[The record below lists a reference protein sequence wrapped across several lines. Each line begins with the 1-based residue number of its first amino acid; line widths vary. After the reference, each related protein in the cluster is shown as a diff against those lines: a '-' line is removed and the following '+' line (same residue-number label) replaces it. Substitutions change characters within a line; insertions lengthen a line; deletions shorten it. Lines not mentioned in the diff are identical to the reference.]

1 MGTEIGNQCQLAAD
15 NSLDDNDEA
24 VRMSMLTFFAIILEI
39 IDILM
44 IYAVIIVILG
54 YSDLHCPQRCQTIC
68 QMNRELL

>member
-39 IDILM
+39 IDIFM
-44 IYAVIIVILG
+44 ISAVIIVISG
-54 YSDLHCPQRCQTIC
+54 YNDLHCLRRCQIIC